1 MNKAWLILIWLLL
14 TACQPKGSY
23 LYHSNESV
31 AAPIAR
37 VMVVMDYL
45 NLKDDLGQQWDF
57 DSDHHQQ
64 LLNRLLGDTNH
75 LLRQWGYPKVEQ
87 YLLTSGLLF
96 RQPIPVDH
104 YRQQQLQANPLYPPY
119 LLASNGTEKVMVH
132 QDVLQLLVKYI
143 APRRHHADESD
154 SMRGMHVGHQF
165 QSLSIPQDTAV
176 LYVHINQSAAGLIKQ
191 LSSLIL
197 AAAVASQT
205 DHTQIYLDAGHQRQA
220 SAFLIDSTGLILWKN
235 HSLNWHPGLPMQQLL
250 AEFPRR
256 AVDQPVNDRY

>member
-1 MNKAWLILIWLLL
+1 MSKAWLTLVWLLL
-14 TACQPKGSY
+14 LCACQPKGSH
-23 LYHSNESV
+23 LYHNNDPV
-31 AAPIAR
+31 VAPIAR

-75 LLRQWGYPKVEQ
+75 WLRQRGYPKVDQ

-104 YRQQQLQANPLYPPY
+104 YQQQQLQPDPLYPPY
-119 LLASNGTEKVMVH
+119 LLASSGTDQVMLH
-132 QDVLQLLVKYI
+132 QEVLQLLVKYT
-143 APRRHHADESD
+143 APRRHHPDQSD
-154 SMRGMHVGHQF
+154 SLRGMHVGHQF
-165 QSLSIPQDTAV
+165 QSLDMADDTAV
-176 LYVHINQSAAGLIKQ
+176 LYVHINQSAPGLIKQ

-205 DHTQIYLDAGHQRQA
+205 DHTQVYLDAGHQRQA
-220 SAFLIDSTGLILWKN
+220 SAFLIDSTGRILWKN
-235 HSLNWHPGLPMQQLL
+235 HSLSWHPGLPVEQLL
-250 AEFPRR
+250 IEFPRLGI
-256 AVDQPVNDRY
+256 D